1 MNKQK
6 NVIFSDEKLVEVIID
21 ASRWIRETEYILNVI
36 SIKSYQKDGL
46 WNFEI
51 MFQYKLSIDI

>member
-21 ASRWIRETEYILNVI
+21 VSRWIRETEYIVNVI

>member
-6 NVIFSDEKLVEVIID
+6 NVIFSDEKLVEVIIEV
-21 ASRWIRETEYILNVI
+21 SRWIRETEYIVDVI

-51 MFQYKLSIDI
+51 MFQYK

>member
-6 NVIFSDEKLVEVIID
+6 KVIFSDEKLVEVIID
-21 ASRWIRETEYILNVI
+21 VSRWIRETEYILNVI